1 MIYLIQMKEIKMLNN
16 FEIILTIVC
25 VVYLLLNT
33 VLAYYWQKA
42 EHEVHSIKI
51 GFIRDLFWIRNNGQ
65 SIRS

>member
-1 MIYLIQMKEIKMLNN
+1 MLSN
-16 FEIILTIVC
+16 FEITLTIIC
-25 VVYLLLNT
+25 VVSLVLNA

>member
-1 MIYLIQMKEIKMLNN
+1 MLSN
-16 FEIILTIVC
+16 FEITLTIIC
-25 VVYLLLNT
+25 VMSLVLNA

-51 GFIRDLFWIRNNGQ
+51 GFIRDLCWIRNNGQ

>member
-1 MIYLIQMKEIKMLNN
+1 MLSN

-25 VVYLLLNT
+25 VVSLLLNT

-51 GFIRDLFWIRNNGQ
+51 GFIRDLFWIRNNGK